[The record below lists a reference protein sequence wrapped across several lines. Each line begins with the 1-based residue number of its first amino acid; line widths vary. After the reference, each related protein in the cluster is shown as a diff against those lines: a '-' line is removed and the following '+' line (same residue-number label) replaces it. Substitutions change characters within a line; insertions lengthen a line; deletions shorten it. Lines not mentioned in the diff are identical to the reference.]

1 MLSILPQKRPS
12 RMEIGMEMIMARIMP
27 GIPHICQSATKI
39 RPISPAIA
47 PRVIPKLSPMPA
59 IMGISRLRIR
69 KAFLPNLVTISLSR
83 YPGEKPDIGMQ
94 TAQIMINISGTELF
108 RTSSRMLLLPLFFC
122 FLLILIPPSFWSEHK
137 ESYHWK
143 QRYG

>member
-12 RMEIGMEMIMARIMP
+12 RTEIGMEIIMARMIP
-27 GIPHICQSATKI
+27 GMPHICQSATKI
-39 RPISPAIA
+39 RPISPAMA
-47 PRVIPKLSPMPA
+47 PSVIPKFSPIPA
-59 IMGISRLRIR
+59 IIGINRLRIR

-94 TAQIMINISGTELF
+94 TTQIMINISGTVLF
-108 RTSSRMLLLPLFFC
+108 RTNSRMLLLPLFFC
-122 FLLILIPPSFWSEHK
+122 FLLILIPPSSWSEHK
-137 ESYHWK
+137 ESYRWK